1 MQERIEDALN
11 IYKKSIEVLMYI
23 HQQGL
28 IHRDIKLANILLSS
42 SNDPNDIDFGTI
54 TQQNTKEDLFI
65 GTPSYASPE
74 QLRTKTRCFYRCF
87 PWVLQCTFC
96 YPSKKPFKG

>member
-28 IHRDIKLANILLSS
+28 IHRDIKPANILLSS
-42 SNDPNDIDFGTI
+42 SNDP
-54 TQQNTKEDLFI
+54 K
-65 GTPSYASPE
+65 
-74 QLRTKTRCFYRCF
+74 
-87 PWVLQCTFC
+87 
-96 YPSKKPFKG
+96 